1 MGASLECAVPVA
13 LDMDL
18 PFVQDAQI
26 VIDAQAD
33 EASWAQALAIED
45 WTVYFPTPEGEPE
58 VHAVARLLVD
68 DQALYLHYRVEDPR
82 PGEVRARLTRRDGF
96 WGDDWCGIYLDP
108 AGEAQRAYMFLVNPL
123 GVQADATLLAGQ
135 DDQMAW
141 DGSWE
146 SHGELTEYGY
156 QVEIRIPWRT
166 VRHPA
171 ELGQVGVSLLR
182 SSGRTGERASWPVR
196 HPDVS
201 GILVQE
207 NLLRG
212 PGAVDQGLGLAITPS
227 LVFAWTD
234 QGPSQE
240 RWGAQGAAPGLTAR
254 FDPAPAV
261 AGLLTVNPDF
271 SQVEADAFQVEVNRR
286 YALSYSEKRPF
297 FTEGREWF
305 DGPYGR
311 LVYTRSMTTPRYG
324 ARATV
329 EADGWTV
336 AALHV
341 LDAEPT
347 DTLSEGGGWGEAE
360 LGPDD
365 DRRATLDTALRAR
378 KAVGRDGYVGVLYSD
393 KTITGSWLGNRVL
406 AVDGRTRLSD
416 ATSLQ
421 AAAVG
426 SLTEYADGSSG
437 LAPAG
442 AVAVLHD
449 SRRFSAGLESVY
461 VDEEFRAENGY
472 QTTADDWNN
481 AVWAGY
487 RIYPEKGPFR
497 RVSILPI
504 AGDVAWRPSDGA
516 VRNGEIAPTV
526 SVFFR
531 NAMHMWLEVE
541 REWELWDETM
551 LVYDQVAAELE
562 GSPTG
567 WLRVQAGFEAG
578 EGPYYEEALVGQ
590 LAQAW
595 GELRLQPGRR
605 AAVGVE
611 GVWEHMSD
619 GDRELYTGWVG
630 RAKLELFATRA
641 LWARLVLDRSS
652 LDDAHSGRAL
662 LAWEPSP
669 GRALYLG
676 GGVDQDVDDV
686 LGWQVFSKL
695 SWQFVR

>member
-1 MGASLECAVPVA
+1 MPVI
-13 LDMDL
+13 LDVDL

-33 EASWAQALAIED
+33 EAAWAQALVVDD
-45 WTVYFPTPEGEPE
+45 WTVYFPTPEGTPQ
-58 VHAVARLLVD
+58 VRAVARLLVD
-68 DQALYLHYRVEDPR
+68 DQALYLHYRVEDPEPDR
-82 PGEVRARLTRRDGF
+82 VRARLTRRDGF
-96 WGDDWCGIYLDP
+96 WGDDWAGIYLDP

-123 GVQADATLLAGQ
+123 GVQADATRLAGQ
-135 DDQMAW
+135 NDSMAW
-141 DGSWE
+141 DGTWD
-146 SHGELTEYGY
+146 SHGRLTEYGY
-156 QVEIRIPWRT
+156 EVELRIPWRT

-171 ELGQVGVSLLR
+171 ELGHVGISLLR
-182 SSGRTGERASWPVR
+182 SSGRTGERASWPLR
-196 HPDVS
+196 DPDVS

-207 NLLRG
+207 NLLDG
-212 PGAVDQGLGLAITPS
+212 PGAVDLGLGLAITPS

-234 QGPSQE
+234 EGPSQD
-240 RWGAQGAAPGLTAR
+240 RWGVQGAAPGLTAR
-254 FDPAPAV
+254 FDPSPAV

-271 SQVEADAFQVEVNRR
+271 SQVETDAYQVEVNRR
-286 YALSYSEKRPF
+286 YALYLDEKRPF

-347 DTLSEGGGWGEAE
+347 DSLSEGGGWGEDE
-360 LGPDD
+360 LGAEGA
-365 DRRATLDTALRAR
+365 RAPALDTALRVR
-378 KAVGRDGYVGVLYSD
+378 KGLGQDGYVGVLYSD
-393 KTITGSWLGNRVL
+393 KTIAGSGLGNRVL
-406 AVDGRTRLSD
+406 AVDGRTRVGD
-416 ATSLQ
+416 ATSVEGAL
-421 AAAVG
+421 VG
-426 SLTEYADGSSG
+426 SLTDYADGSSE
-437 LAPAG
+437 LAPA
-442 AVAVLHD
+442 AALLVDHD
-449 SRRFSAGLESVY
+449 ARRLFAGLESVY

-472 QTTADDWNN
+472 QTIADDWNN

-487 RIYPEKGPFR
+487 RLYPDKGPFR
-497 RVSILPI
+497 RVSLMPI
-504 AGDVAWRPSDGA
+504 SGDIAWRPSDMA

-562 GSPTG
+562 GSPTR
-567 WLRVQAGFEAG
+567 WLRLEAGFEAG
-578 EGPYYEEALVGQ
+578 EGPYYEEVLVGD
-590 LAQAW
+590 LAQVW

-605 AAVGVE
+605 AALSFE

-619 GDRELYTGWVG
+619 GERELYTGWVG

-641 LWARLVLDRSS
+641 LWARFVLDRSS
-652 LDDAHSGRAL
+652 LDDEHSGQAL

-669 GRALYLG
+669 GSALYLG
-676 GGVDQDVDDV
+676 GGLDQDADDV
-686 LGWQVFSKL
+686 MGWQVFSKL
-695 SWQFVR
+695 SWQFIR